1 MKKTFIQK
9 AAVILC
15 MTFLAPMVSE
25 IPAKGAD
32 ISFTITLEQA
42 KKLAFASSS
51 DYKRISGSIAL
62 KMAEYA
68 QAVKSVQAKKLDMA
82 TFRWT
87 PLLSFKFPEQPDLAQ
102 AYEWQYKPVQIQA
115 GIKSLRHELNDV
127 QYKLSEE
134 VSNLYVKV
142 YTAQEKINY
151 NNERLSGLKDTI
163 EKNKARV
170 MAGEGKEADVE
181 KMQKSYEKTK
191 NDLALLEREYDN
203 CTAKLSDYLKID
215 VSMKY
220 IFENPFITANIDRDI
235 LPRITEYTLEND
247 QGFYETKLTAG
258 MAKTG
263 LELNDSLMSRK
274 YGSKMNIIRP
284 YINQAMQGQEVDAE
298 AFKLSYDQFL
308 DRIDAP
314 WRGSFKILFI
324 KISKEWLKGAVDGI
338 RYVED
343 EPYALY
349 TAALEYQELLA
360 EEQQAEKELKER
372 VSDDFET
379 LVTAWNA
386 YKELE
391 RIQEE
396 ALNDSARNLALN
408 QAGKL
413 AFDELS
419 LSQES
424 AKESRIDTL
433 EALASYSELLYSYD
447 RLTCGAVTVY
457 LKEGDL
463 SSLQISGGSSY
474 ADETG
479 NDSPGYYIQ
488 SRFEDQMFEF
498 GVILPEGG
506 AFDADTYE
514 LWIDG
519 TLIGGRT
526 KVTETIRHLRLTM
539 EKIDKASVRFYKG
552 SEQIGEYEFD
562 PGVTEGKF

>member
-1 MKKTFIQK
+1 MRKTFIQK

-15 MTFLAPMVSE
+15 IALLGSTVYKV
-25 IPAKGAD
+25 PAKGAD
-32 ISFTITLEQA
+32 ISLTITLEQV

-51 DYKRISGSIAL
+51 DYKKISGSIAL
-62 KMAEYA
+62 KLAEYA
-68 QAVKSVQAKKLDMA
+68 EAVKSAWSKKLNMA

-87 PLLSFKFPEQPDLAQ
+87 PLLSFKFPEQPDLAE
-102 AYEWQYKPVQIQA
+102 AYEWQYKPMQIQSE
-115 GIKSLRHELNDV
+115 IKSLRHELNDV

-151 NNERLSGLKDTI
+151 NNQRLLKLKDTI
-163 EKNKARV
+163 EKNEARV
-170 MAGEGKEADVE
+170 MAGQGKAADVE
-181 KMQKSYEKTK
+181 KMQKSYQKTE
-191 NDLALLEREYDN
+191 NDLTLLEREYDN

-215 VSMKY
+215 VSIDY
-220 IFENPFITANIDRDI
+220 TFENPFITTRIDRDI
-235 LPRITEYTLEND
+235 LPQITEYTLEND

-258 MAKTG
+258 MAKTS

-284 YINQAMQGQEVDAE
+284 YINQAIQGQEVDSE

-349 TAALEYQELLA
+349 TAAIEYQELLA
-360 EEQQAEKELKER
+360 DEQQAEKELKER
-372 VSDDFET
+372 VNEDFET
-379 LVTAWNA
+379 LVTAGNA
-386 YKELE
+386 YRELE
-391 RIQEE
+391 EIGKE
-396 ALNDSARNLALN
+396 AEKDAVRNLALN

-413 AFDELS
+413 GFDELS
-419 LSQES
+419 LSQET
-424 AKESRIDTL
+424 AEESQIDTL
-433 EALASYSELLYSYD
+433 DALASYSALLYSYD
-447 RLTCGAVTVY
+447 RLTCGAIGVY
-457 LKEGDL
+457 LEEGDI
-463 SSLQISGGSSY
+463 SSLLISGGSSY
-474 ADETG
+474 ADETDDESG
-479 NDSPGYYIQ
+479 GYYIE

-498 GVILPEGG
+498 GVTLPGDG
-506 AFDADTYE
+506 SLDADTYE

-519 TLIGGRT
+519 TRIGERT
-526 KVTETIRHLRLTM
+526 KVTGTIRHLRLTM
-539 EKIDKASVRFYKG
+539 EQIDKASVRFYKG
-552 SEQIGEYEFD
+552 SEKIAEYEFD
-562 PGVTEGKF
+562 PGMTEGKF